1 MRISKDI
8 VTISIVCAGSRA
20 TGYINALEKY
30 YSGKFKVVAVAD
42 LDKSKRDYFQKI
54 YDIILFNVNCR
65 TMPKY
70 PI

>member
-8 VTISIVCAGSRA
+8 VTISIVGAGSRA

-42 LDKSKRDYFQKI
+42 PVKSKRDYFQKI
-54 YDIILFNVNCR
+54 YEPQHYLPFVQR
-65 TMPKY
+65 KSL
-70 PI
+70 